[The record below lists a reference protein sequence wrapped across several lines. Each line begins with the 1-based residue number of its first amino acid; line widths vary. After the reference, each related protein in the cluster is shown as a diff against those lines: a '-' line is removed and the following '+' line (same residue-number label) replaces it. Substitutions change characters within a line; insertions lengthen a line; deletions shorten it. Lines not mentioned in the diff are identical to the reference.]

1 MTKHR
6 ITVAEELRYI
16 DEVGTANTSG
26 AVTVDLSTT
35 PLQVLTLTGNVT
47 SFAFANPA
55 NHRQNIEIH
64 LLQDATGSRTLSG
77 SNASIKWAGG
87 TAPTLTTTAS
97 RRDIFRFRYI
107 SGVYYELGRSMNV
120 G

>member
-6 ITVAEELRYI
+6 ITVAEEVRYVE
-16 DEVGTANTSG
+16 DLGTASVSG
-26 AVTVDLSTT
+26 AVTVDLSIT
-35 PLQVLTLTGNVT
+35 PLQVLTLAGNVT
-47 SFAFANPA
+47 SFAFANPTT
-55 NHRQNIEIH
+55 HRQNIEIH
-64 LLQDATGSRTLSG
+64 FLQDGTGSRTLG
-77 SNASIKWAGG
+77 GANASIKWAGG

-107 SGVYYELGRSMNV
+107 SGAYYEVGRSMNV